1 MLGMAPD
8 VNALLVVPKFTFV
21 LLFLLVHFNFACS
34 CFVCLILLSCTLIF
48 RSSFRHGKALEID
61 SYALHICIFAL
72 NQI

>member
-8 VNALLVVPKFTFV
+8 VNALFVEPDFNPCFV
-21 LLFLLVHFNFACS
+21 LLILLVHFNFACS
-34 CFVCLILLSCTLIF
+34 CFVCLILLNCTLIF
-48 RSSFRHGKALEID
+48 RRSFRHGKALD